1 MYWVSEKVIA
11 TLRKYD
17 HEKTTNKLL
26 NKVERLYTLGIRR
39 FRFNLGKLS
48 RIQTIED
55 TFMAIEKIKSTY
67 DDIRI
72 MVDIGYPGTGVRFNL
87 LPHEKKRNFYKN
99 EEIFFI
105 SSNYAQ
111 QNDYNT
117 LPINSDDLSVLFKE
131 GQLLYYRDGDRAFS
145 VVKCISKDK
154 VSVIPLQNIRIKAN
168 ASIKCGAFIKDNA
181 INDIIIDFINRSQ
194 PKDISLSF
202 VENPMDICAF
212 KNKITYN
219 TGKITSKI
227 ETNKGLLYLDDIM
240 DHSDG
245 IMLAR
250 GDLAFNSPLSDF
262 YYNQNKVISET
273 RLRHK
278 DIYVATD
285 ILSSYSKSAFPS
297 RSDVIDLASIISQ
310 NVSGIILNGYLVSSH
325 NIKQALQLIE
335 EMYEKHAKGIL
346 TYNSL
351 I

>member
-1 MYWVSEKVIA
+1 M
-11 TLRKYD
+11 R
-17 HEKTTNKLL
+17 
-26 NKVERLYTLGIRR
+26 
-39 FRFNLGKLS
+39 
-48 RIQTIED
+48 
-55 TFMAIEKIKSTY
+55 
-67 DDIRI
+67 
-72 MVDIGYPGTGVRFNL
+72 
-87 LPHEKKRNFYKN
+87 KKRNFYKN

-131 GQLLYYRDGDRAFS
+131 GQLLYYRDGDRAFR

-168 ASIKCGAFIKDNA
+168 ASIKCGAFIKDNTM
-181 INDIIIDFINRSQ
+181 NDIIIDFINRSQ

-250 GDLAFNSPLSDF
+250 GDLAFNSL
-262 YYNQNKVISET
+262 
-273 RLRHK
+273 
-278 DIYVATD
+278 
-285 ILSSYSKSAFPS
+285 
-297 RSDVIDLASIISQ
+297 
-310 NVSGIILNGYLVSSH
+310 
-325 NIKQALQLIE
+325 
-335 EMYEKHAKGIL
+335 
-346 TYNSL
+346 
-351 I
+351 